1 MDALIRESITLI
13 RQHLAE
19 PGDVESVVKFINTHA
34 EFMRKNRAVHYALDD
49 LVHFLGDQDVCIKDP
64 RYDKHM
70 REQLTDQLRQ
80 LEALDAP
87 ASKP

>member
-1 MDALIRESITLI
+1 
-13 RQHLAE
+13 
-19 PGDVESVVKFINTHA
+19 
-34 EFMRKNRAVHYALDD
+34 MRKNRAVHYALDD
-49 LVHFLGDQDVCIKDP
+49 LVHFLGDQDVCKKDP